1 MRISVYKNKNIPPVA
16 IRCGLEPTSKIFS
29 NGFVHEHVLLH
40 WPWAKK
46 NLQKPNHRG
55 RSLFS
60 TSIGKKTCEISKY
73 IGSEETKLLF
83 SPAAKIERVAHIC
96 IQKQKHPTSCHPLW
110 LGTNLQDFLKWV
122 CPRTCSSPLA
132 VGQKEPPETKSQRH
146 SLFFTSIGMK
156 RCDISKYIGSY
167 IIFLISQAPKIERV
181 AHICIQKQKHPTSC
195 HPLWLGTNLQDF
207 LKWVCPRT
215 CSSPLAVGQKEPPET
230 KSQRAQLIQHVHWQ
244 ENMRDFQIYRFR
256 RDQITFLTSCK
267 NRTSCAY
274 LYTKT
279 KTSHQLPSPVAWNQ
293 PPRFSQM
300 GLSTNMFFSIGR
312 GPKRTS
318 RNQITEAQLIFH
330 VHWHEKMRHF
340 QIYRFIHYFSYLTS
354 SKNRT
359 SCAYLYT
366 NKTSHHLPSPVAWN
380 QPPRFSQMGLSTNM
394 FFSIGHGPKR
404 TSRKQ
409 ITEGAAY
416 SARPLA
422 RKHARFPNIYRFRN
436 DFSYLTSS
444 KNRTSCAYLLQK
456 KHPTTCHPLWLGTN
470 LQDFLKWVCPRTCSS
485 PLAMG
490 QKEPPE
496 SKSQRAQLIQHVHW
510 HEKMRLQNK

>member
-1 MRISVYKNKNIPPVA
+1 M
-16 IRCGLEPTSKIFS
+16 
-29 NGFVHEHVLLH
+29 
-40 WPWAKK
+40 
-46 NLQKPNHRG
+46 
-55 RSLFS
+55 
-60 TSIGKKTCEISKY
+60 
-73 IGSEETKLLF
+73 
-83 SPAAKIERVAHIC
+83 
-96 IQKQKHPTSCHPLW
+96 
-110 LGTNLQDFLKWV
+110 
-122 CPRTCSSPLA
+122 
-132 VGQKEPPETKSQRH
+132 
-146 SLFFTSIGMK
+146 
-156 RCDISKYIGSY
+156 
-167 IIFLISQAPKIERV
+167 
-181 AHICIQKQKHPTSC
+181 
-195 HPLWLGTNLQDF
+195 
-207 LKWVCPRT
+207 
-215 CSSPLAVGQKEPPET
+215 GQKEPPET

-366 NKTSHHLPSPVAWN
+366 KTKTSHQLPSAVAWN

-394 FFSIGHGPKR
+394 FFSIGRGPKR
-404 TSRKQ
+404 TSRNQ

-422 RKHARFPNIYRFRN
+422 RKHARFPNIWVQKRPNY
-436 DFSYLTSS
+436 FSHQ
-444 KNRTSCAYLLQK
+444 LQK
-456 KHPTTCHPLWLGTN
+456 SNELRISVYKNKNIPPVAIPCGLEPTSKIFSNGFVHEHVLLHWPWAKKN
-470 LQDFLKWVCPRTCSS
+470 LQKPNHRGTAYFSR
-485 PLAMG
+485 PLA
-490 QKEPPE
+490 
-496 SKSQRAQLIQHVHW
+496 
-510 HEKMRLQNK
+510 